1 MNNNIKFI
9 VIVLFSLLIFFIFLK
24 GLEKPNNYLP
34 EENLN
39 KIDTNLTFKK
49 LYDQKEVLLEELINE
64 DSFLIINIW
73 ASWCLPC
80 RDEHAYLL
88 KLKNTNVIN
97 IIGINYK
104 DKKSNAIEF
113 LSNLGNP
120 YFEVLEDIDGTISN
134 WKDWQKN
141 YSDLRGNKIGVVQGK
156 TEQEIVDCY
165 KYMAQEADV
174 VAISFDYSWYE
185 KCFPAEQNKFF
196 SWMKGRQYLIDL
208 LIDEKLINYDKPHHL
223 LGCGLPQEFAH
234 YKGEKYDFIDS
245 LDTSNPVVHG
255 MAGIEYKEND
265 GVFYLED
272 KSDTKLFTLM
282 NEDVENLDKVFYNIM
297 KFRANIDDEM
307 GSVVQQLGKRVS

>member
-34 EENLN
+34 EKNLN
-39 KIDTNLTFKK
+39 KIDTNLNFKK
-49 LYDQKEVLLEELINE
+49 LYDQKEVLLEEVINE

-120 YFEVLEDIDGTISN
+120 YFEVLADLDGTKSIE
-134 WKDWQKN
+134 
-141 YSDLRGNKIGVVQGK
+141 LGAIGVPETYFINNK
-156 TEQEIVDCY
+156 TIVKKYIGPLDEI
-165 KYMAQEADV
+165 KFKEIIQ
-174 VAISFDYSWYE
+174 IIKNE
-185 KCFPAEQNKFF
+185 KN
-196 SWMKGRQYLIDL
+196 
-208 LIDEKLINYDKPHHL
+208 
-223 LGCGLPQEFAH
+223 
-234 YKGEKYDFIDS
+234 
-245 LDTSNPVVHG
+245 
-255 MAGIEYKEND
+255 
-265 GVFYLED
+265 
-272 KSDTKLFTLM
+272 
-282 NEDVENLDKVFYNIM
+282 
-297 KFRANIDDEM
+297 
-307 GSVVQQLGKRVS
+307 

>member
-34 EENLN
+34 EKNLN

-104 DKKSNAIEF
+104 DKKSNAVEF
-113 LSNLGNP
+113 LYNLGNP
-120 YFEVLEDIDGTISN
+120 YFEVLADMDGTKSIELGAIGVPETYLIN
-134 WKDWQKN
+134 
-141 YSDLRGNKIGVVQGK
+141 NKIVVKKYIGPLD
-156 TEQEIVDCY
+156 EI
-165 KYMAQEADV
+165 KFKE
-174 VAISFDYSWYE
+174 IIEIIKNE
-185 KCFPAEQNKFF
+185 KN
-196 SWMKGRQYLIDL
+196 
-208 LIDEKLINYDKPHHL
+208 
-223 LGCGLPQEFAH
+223 
-234 YKGEKYDFIDS
+234 
-245 LDTSNPVVHG
+245 
-255 MAGIEYKEND
+255 
-265 GVFYLED
+265 
-272 KSDTKLFTLM
+272 
-282 NEDVENLDKVFYNIM
+282 
-297 KFRANIDDEM
+297 
-307 GSVVQQLGKRVS
+307 

>member
-49 LYDQKEVLLEELINE
+49 LYDQKEVLLEELINK

-88 KLKNTNVIN
+88 KIKNTNLIN

-120 YFEVLEDIDGTISN
+120 YFEVLVDPDGTKSIELGAIGVPETYLIN
-134 WKDWQKN
+134 
-141 YSDLRGNKIGVVQGK
+141 NKIVVKKYIGPLDELK
-156 TEQEIVDCY
+156 FKEIIEII
-165 KYMAQEADV
+165 KN
-174 VAISFDYSWYE
+174 E
-185 KCFPAEQNKFF
+185 KN
-196 SWMKGRQYLIDL
+196 
-208 LIDEKLINYDKPHHL
+208 
-223 LGCGLPQEFAH
+223 
-234 YKGEKYDFIDS
+234 
-245 LDTSNPVVHG
+245 
-255 MAGIEYKEND
+255 
-265 GVFYLED
+265 
-272 KSDTKLFTLM
+272 
-282 NEDVENLDKVFYNIM
+282 
-297 KFRANIDDEM
+297 
-307 GSVVQQLGKRVS
+307 